1 MRDSPDAVVLL
12 DEFEKAHPDVHKN
25 FLTAWN
31 DGFVT
36 EASDGKHISTSRAIF
51 VLTTNA
57 ATDALHALGAAYA
70 DQPDELRRVSVG
82 ALREAGFAPKY

>member
-1 MRDSPDAVVLL
+1 
-12 DEFEKAHPDVHKN
+12 VHKN

-36 EASDGKHISTSRAIF
+36 EASDGKQISTTRAIF

-57 ATDALHALGAAYA
+57 ATEELQTLAASYA
-70 DQPDELRRVSVG
+70 DQPDELRRASVS
-82 ALREAGFAPKY
+82 ALREAGFAPELLNRIDRISSSRL